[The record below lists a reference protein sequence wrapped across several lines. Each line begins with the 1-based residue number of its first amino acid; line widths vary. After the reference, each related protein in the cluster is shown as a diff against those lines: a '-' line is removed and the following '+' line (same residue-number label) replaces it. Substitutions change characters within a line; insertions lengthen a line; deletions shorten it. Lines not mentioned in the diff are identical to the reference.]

1 LNRGWG
7 CFPDWAEH
15 GTTRFSGFQ
24 PLHLKKLTLMKRLLK
39 IVFILNVIAVF
50 GQSGT
55 VSKVGYA
62 DIGYIVSRLP
72 EFKNLQGQYAEAE
85 KNYKEQLQQKG
96 ELFQK
101 DYQEYLANSAS
112 MTDTVRAGTEQKLQD
127 AQTAIQNYQT
137 EAQQSLANYQKLLL
151 APLYLAVNS
160 TIQKVA
166 QENGYSV
173 VINARAGNNSLTLF
187 HEDRFDISDLVV
199 KRMTAEEPKETP
211 STPAKKAPV
220 KKN

>member
-1 LNRGWG
+1 
-7 CFPDWAEH
+7 
-15 GTTRFSGFQ
+15 
-24 PLHLKKLTLMKRLLK
+24 MKRLFK
-39 IVFILNVIAVF
+39 IVLILNVFTVF
-50 GQSGT
+50 GQSVTG
-55 VSKVGYA
+55 SKVGYA

-72 EFKNLQGQYAEAE
+72 EFKNFQDQYAEAE
-85 KNYKEQLQQKG
+85 KNYKDQLQQKG

-101 DYQEYLANSAS
+101 EYQEYLANAES
-112 MTDTVRAGTEQKLQD
+112 MTDTVRAKTEQNLQE
-127 AQTAIQNYQT
+127 AQTAIQTYQS

-187 HEDRFDISDLVV
+187 HEARFDISDLVI
-199 KRMTAEEPKETP
+199 KRMTAEAPKETP
-211 STPAKKAPV
+211 ATPAKKAPA
-220 KKN
+220 KKK